1 VINGAKYLW
10 KLPEPTTQ
18 AVLDLAL
25 SYNLS
30 IPVMHTLVSRG
41 MSTKEE
47 LDSYLF
53 STLERDVAHPSLLK
67 DAESAVERI
76 LTAIKL
82 KEKILVCGD
91 YDTDGITASAMMLTC
106 LLPLGAQI
114 NYFLPHRVRDGYGL
128 SVHTVQRA
136 ARNDYKVLVT
146 VDNGITA
153 FEPALEAK
161 KLGLDLIITDHHR
174 PYTDVPQAYAIV
186 NPHQVDCSY
195 PYKKLA
201 GVGVIFKILSLL
213 YEKLNKPLPEKV
225 YELLML
231 GTVADVVPL
240 TGENRYWVRHGLSI
254 INEHE
259 SAALRILKKNV
270 RFVKPIIRSTD
281 IGFSI
286 TPQLNALGR
295 LEDAREGV
303 SFLIGS
309 DEAALTRIGK
319 VLHELNQSRKAI
331 EKEIYTAVEADI
343 ESGKINLEQ
352 DRILIASS
360 TDWQPGVIG
369 LVASRLV
376 GAYNRP
382 AILFTINSQSIA
394 KGSCRSVPGFNMF
407 EALQEHQDLLTT
419 FGGHAQAAG
428 LSLQFENVPLLKE
441 RLEATIARKMPEAEI
456 RPQLTLD
463 ADITLGEV
471 NPKLISDMSHLE
483 PFGNENAQPTFYLQA
498 VTLLEPPQLLKEA
511 HTKCMVFADGVIKPV
526 IFFNRPDVFEL
537 LAARKSDP
545 FSLAVQATENHFN
558 GRVSVELHGLDVAL

>member
-1 VINGAKYLW
+1 MINGAKYLW

-18 AVLDLAL
+18 AVLDLAR

-30 IPVMHTLVSRG
+30 IPIMHTLVSRG
-41 MSTKEE
+41 MTTKEE

-53 STLERDVAHPSLLK
+53 STFERDVAHPSLLK

-76 LTAIKL
+76 LAAIAL

-128 SVHTVQRA
+128 SVQTVQRA
-136 ARNDYKVLVT
+136 AKNNYKVLVT

-161 KLGLDLIITDHHR
+161 KLGIDLIITDHHR
-174 PYTDVPQAYAIV
+174 PYDAVPQAYAII
-186 NPHQVDCSY
+186 NPHQSDCPY

-213 YEKLNKPLPEKV
+213 YEKLNKQLPEKV

-240 TGENRYWVRHGLSI
+240 TGENRYWVRHGLTL
-254 INEHE
+254 INQHE
-259 SAALRILKKNV
+259 SAALRILKKNA
-270 RFVKPIIRSTD
+270 RFVKPVLKSTD

-309 DEAALTRIGK
+309 DEAALARIGH
-319 VLHELNQSRKAI
+319 VLHELNESRKAI
-331 EKEIYTAVEADI
+331 EKAVYNDVVAEIQ
-343 ESGKINLEQ
+343 SGKINIEQ
-352 DRILIASS
+352 DRIIIASS
-360 TDWQPGVIG
+360 TQWQPGVIG

-382 AILFTINSQSIA
+382 AILFAVNSQSIA
-394 KGSCRSVPGFNMF
+394 KGSCRSIPGFNMF
-407 EALQEHQDLLTT
+407 EALQEHKDLLTT

-428 LSLQFENVPLLKE
+428 LSLPYEKLPLLKE
-441 RLEATIARKMPEAEI
+441 RLEATLSSPNTR
-456 RPQLTLD
+456 
-463 ADITLGEV
+463 
-471 NPKLISDMSHLE
+471 S
-483 PFGNENAQPTFYLQA
+483 
-498 VTLLEPPQLLKEA
+498 
-511 HTKCMVFADGVIKPV
+511 
-526 IFFNRPDVFEL
+526 
-537 LAARKSDP
+537 
-545 FSLAVQATENHFN
+545 
-558 GRVSVELHGLDVAL
+558 